1 MLNFFNREN
10 IKLFLFIFIS
20 IFFIFFTTSNQ
31 EILSVFTHNAA
42 SSKNYYLSISEN
54 FPNVASV
61 INYHHAQ
68 RFIIPYLIGFFG
80 KIFDVNILFIYKIL
94 TYLEF
99 LLIFFIK
106 FKLIKVL
113 KIDFYTSLIFFGI
126 FIFNPYILRYFTIY
140 PEMLVDL
147 TFILSGYLFV
157 YSILYKKLNIFFL
170 AFFLALVSRQ
180 TGLAF
185 FVSLII
191 TNFFFRKNIFI
202 NYKNIIFI
210 FFILTTIYFFIF
222 LYLIKCDL
230 KNVPTDAVFGLFKYV
245 FKEINFYDLIIF
257 FILPLLILIPFLLF
271 FFNRKF
277 RILNIFKK
285 ADSFFLLLSLLVIIA
300 QPILGGP
307 SWTGKNIIRLI
318 LLGYP
323 IIFYLML
330 AFSYREYN
338 YSTTFMIFSFILLIF
353 WSFHPSFSTINI
365 FRSFY
370 IPPLIK

>member
-1 MLNFFNREN
+1 MQ
-10 IKLFLFIFIS
+10 S
-20 IFFIFFTTSNQ
+20 
-31 EILSVFTHNAA
+31 AA
-42 SSKNYYLSISEN
+42 RSKNYYLSISEN
-54 FPNVASV
+54 FPNIATV

-80 KIFDVNILFIYKIL
+80 KIFGVNILFIYEIL

-106 FKLIKVL
+106 FKIIKVL

-126 FIFNPYILRYFTIY
+126 FIFNPYILRYFIIY

-157 YSILYKKLNIFFL
+157 YSVLYKKLNIFFL
-170 AFFLALVSRQ
+170 AFFLALISRQ

-202 NYKNIIFI
+202 NYKNIMFI
-210 FFILTTIYFFIF
+210 FLILIAIYFFIF
-222 LYLIKCDL
+222 SYLIKADL
-230 KNVPTDAVFGLFKYV
+230 KSVPTDAVFGLFKYM
-245 FKEINFYDLIIF
+245 FKEINFYDLTIF
-257 FILPLLILIPFLLF
+257 FILPLLILIPFLLLV
-271 FFNRKF
+271 FNRKF
-277 RILNIFKK
+277 RILSIFKK

-307 SWTGKNIIRLI
+307 SWTGKNIIRLT

-323 IIFYLML
+323 IVFYLIL
-330 AFSYREYN
+330 AFSHREYN
-338 YSTTFMIFSFILLIF
+338 YSTIFMIFSFIFFIF
-353 WSFHPSFSTINI
+353 WSFHPSFSTINV
-365 FRSFY
+365 FRGFY
-370 IPPLIK
+370 ISPLIK